1 MQPFFL
7 HSRDIFETREKKVST
22 LVGSH
27 WHTSIAKT
35 SFRIVQNLS
44 LERIHWSADPD
55 GDSIPYYLR
64 HTILCMLVLHSRTSG
79 GGQCFWTCLPSDD
92 L

>member
-22 LVGSH
+22 LMKFYWQGN
-27 WHTSIAKT
+27 IAKT
-35 SFRIVQNLS
+35 DFYIVQNLS
-44 LERIHWSADPD
+44 LERLHWSANSD
-55 GDSIPYYLR
+55 GDSIPYHLR
-64 HTILCMLVLHSRTSG
+64 HTLLRMLVLHSRASDQ
-79 GGQCFWTCLPSDD
+79 GQCFRACLSSDD